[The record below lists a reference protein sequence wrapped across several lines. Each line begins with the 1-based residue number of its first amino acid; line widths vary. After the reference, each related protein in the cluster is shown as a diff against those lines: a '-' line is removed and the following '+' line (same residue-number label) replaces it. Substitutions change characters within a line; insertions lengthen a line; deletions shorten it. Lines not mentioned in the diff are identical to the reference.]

1 MTGEICPNCGGLWN
15 RLYESEHGPV
25 CKYCLR
31 DYDARGHDHDNA
43 IPRPQ

>member
-1 MTGEICPNCGGLWN
+1 MTDEKPGLDEYGLN
-15 RLYESEHGPV
+15 KQDIEHGPV

-31 DYDARGHDHDNA
+31 DYDARGHDHNNA